1 MSRFRFI
8 AAEKV
13 GYSVVRLCSVLEVST
28 SGLYAWELRLPS
40 QRSHHDARLIEHI
53 RSVHTNSHCTYG
65 APRIH
70 AELRATGTRVSKKRV
85 ARLMR
90 IAGLAGR
97 CPTRLQ
103 RERARSAVDLRYH
116 ICTHLGGLAVPG
128 GHP

>member
-1 MSRFRFI
+1 MSPEEWV
-8 AAEKV
+8 AVV
-13 GYSVVRLCSVLEVST
+13 GSEYL
-28 SGLYAWELRLPS
+28 A
-40 QRSHHDARLIEHI
+40 
-53 RSVHTNSHCTYG
+53 TY
-65 APRIH
+65 
-70 AELRATGTRVSKKRV
+70 TGTRVSKKRV

-103 RERARSAVDLRYH
+103 PERARSAVDLRYH